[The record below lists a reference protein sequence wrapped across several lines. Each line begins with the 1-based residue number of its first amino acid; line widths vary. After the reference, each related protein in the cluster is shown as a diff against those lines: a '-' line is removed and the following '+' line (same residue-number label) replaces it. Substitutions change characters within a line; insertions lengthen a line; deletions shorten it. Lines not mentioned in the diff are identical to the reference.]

1 MGYGNVDACNIS
13 ITNRQHHICFQIL
26 RIPEDFQTQ
35 ASPYTEVSERRVQM
49 WDVVKSCPQ
58 TQACR
63 QGWRTVRALGCWL
76 SHLSWLSQQDVTA
89 APLSVARWPLDL
101 ASSPLTCPITASTV
115 SLCSPHS
122 HLNVFAASMR
132 ISALV
137 SKRRHKLTISDCG
150 LTSVG
155 SGCWLQFVGF
165 W

>member
-1 MGYGNVDACNIS
+1 MFSSLKNSRRFPNTGLTLHWS
-13 ITNRQHHICFQIL
+13 
-26 RIPEDFQTQ
+26 EWK
-35 ASPYTEVSERRVQM
+35 VSS
-49 WDVVKSCPQ
+49 DVRCCEKLPSN
-58 TQACR
+58 TSCR

-155 SGCWLQFVGF
+155 SGCWLQLVGF